1 MGLQWGRAPSHLG
14 EDATRELVLGGDATR
29 ELVLQFY
36 LLGLPGCL
44 CSSACSEVWYF
55 PTGSHHE
62 NHRSTEDLGWGRT
75 FGDGL
80 GQPPAPGCVLL
91 GFE

>member
-1 MGLQWGRAPSHLG
+1 MGLQWGRAPSH
-14 EDATRELVLGGDATR
+14 LGGDATR

-44 CSSACSEVWYF
+44 CSSACPEVWYF
-55 PTGSHHE
+55 PAGSRHE
-62 NHRSTEDLGWGRT
+62 NHRSTEDLGWGGT

-80 GQPPAPGCVLL
+80 GQPPAPGWAPVLL